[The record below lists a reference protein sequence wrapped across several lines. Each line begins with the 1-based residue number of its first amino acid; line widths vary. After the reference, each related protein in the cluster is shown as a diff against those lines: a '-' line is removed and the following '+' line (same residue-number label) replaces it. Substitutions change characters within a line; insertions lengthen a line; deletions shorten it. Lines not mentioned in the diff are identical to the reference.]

1 MSHLGNKLKSKL
13 ENYSRRKNRVNNK
26 IKASNPENRIVV
38 SRSNMY
44 ITAEIIDR
52 NWNVVA
58 NISDKWL
65 SWKTKTE
72 RAFSAG
78 EALAKTILDKKLDK
92 VVFDRNWYLYHGRIK
107 AFAEWIRNWWVKL

>member
-52 NWNVVA
+52 N
-58 NISDKWL
+58 
-65 SWKTKTE
+65 
-72 RAFSAG
+72 
-78 EALAKTILDKKLDK
+78 
-92 VVFDRNWYLYHGRIK
+92 
-107 AFAEWIRNWWVKL
+107 